1 MYIQFHC
8 LPFSC
13 SSTSQPMSANP
24 LQVEILALDPR
35 KNPSTGK
42 CYGANSQGTPGYPG
56 TVPNT
61 QGTNF
66 TDTAIIIY
74 EVVSDESGD
83 WGYPVYQVKS
93 PQFIAFEWHSHW
105 EDSLEMGDSSLLKSE
120 SPIQLD

>member
-1 MYIQFHC
+1 MSKLTAIFIFQTHSYSHTY
-8 LPFSC
+8 
-13 SSTSQPMSANP
+13 STDS

-83 WGYPVYQVKS
+83 WGYPVYQVKVATIC
-93 PQFIAFEWHSHW
+93 FIRVA
-105 EDSLEMGDSSLLKSE
+105 LELRE
-120 SPIQLD
+120 FI